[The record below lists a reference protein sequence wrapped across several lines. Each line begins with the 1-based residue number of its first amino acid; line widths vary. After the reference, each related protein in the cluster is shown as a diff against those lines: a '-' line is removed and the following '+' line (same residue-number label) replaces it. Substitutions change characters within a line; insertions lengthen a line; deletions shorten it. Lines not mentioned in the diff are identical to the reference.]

1 MICSLKWC
9 MVIFFFLLL
18 EEDQKY
24 QLCPLPAAALVTH
37 TEPVDPEGKCLP
49 DQRCDSMLALE

>member
-1 MICSLKWC
+1 
-9 MVIFFFLLL
+9 MVIFFFFLLL
-18 EEDQKY
+18 EEDQKS
-24 QLCPLPAAALVTH
+24 QLCPQPAAALVTH